1 MGVRVVGNSPAGF
14 GWDGDRA
21 AATRSGEEGQ
31 ARSSGKESGVG
42 VGIDEEGGELRARAE
57 RRAER
62 GVIVR
67 APGGI
72 GATQGR
78 VAAAD
83 GCVGSPED
91 HGAPERGEADEQK
104 RDPAGEYVGQ
114 GV

>member
-57 RRAER
+57 RRA
-62 GVIVR
+62 
-67 APGGI
+67 
-72 GATQGR
+72 
-78 VAAAD
+78 
-83 GCVGSPED
+83 
-91 HGAPERGEADEQK
+91 
-104 RDPAGEYVGQ
+104 
-114 GV
+114 